1 MEQSSVTRR
10 GLLRATIIEWD
21 GTQVPEEL
29 KQLPPGRYVIEYVE
43 ELDELTPEE
52 DAGIRAALDD
62 LEAGHEIPYEEAMR
76 ELRAGLPSE

>member
-1 MEQSSVTRR
+1 M
-10 GLLRATIIEWD
+10 RATIIEWD
-21 GTQVPEEL
+21 GTQLPEEL
-29 KQLPPGRYVIEYVE
+29 RKLPPGRYVIEYVE

-62 LEAGHEIPYEEAMR
+62 LEAGHEISYEEAMR